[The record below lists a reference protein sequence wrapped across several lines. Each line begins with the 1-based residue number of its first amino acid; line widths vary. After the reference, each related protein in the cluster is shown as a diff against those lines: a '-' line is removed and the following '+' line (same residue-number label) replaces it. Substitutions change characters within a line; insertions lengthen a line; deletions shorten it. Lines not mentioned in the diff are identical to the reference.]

1 MQAHQSEPVFQKH
14 PSVPHTSPL
23 EFTTLLQDDKGPARA
38 DQAVLLD
45 AAQGDMWFAR
55 AHEACTPD
63 LDVDF
68 ATESIIA
75 VAGGASDVPGQR
87 IEIVRVSVTV
97 GGFVGVQYG
106 VHYRVVTPAAARAG
120 ERATVHPQHLV
131 KVPRML
137 KRVVSFYR
145 VDAAE

>member
-1 MQAHQSEPVFQKH
+1 MQAHQREPIFQPH
-14 PSVPHTSPL
+14 PNVPRTNPL
-23 EFTTLLQDDKGPARA
+23 EFTTILQDDKGPAHA

-45 AAQGDMWFAR
+45 TVQGDMWFAR
-55 AHEACTPD
+55 AHEERPLD

-75 VAGGASDVPGQR
+75 VASGASDVPGQR
-87 IEIVRVSVTV
+87 IEIVRVDVTV

-106 VHYRVVTPAAARAG
+106 VHYRVVAPAAARAA
-120 ERATVHPQHLV
+120 EQATLYPQHLV
-131 KVPRML
+131 KVPKLL

-145 VDAAE
+145 VDASE

>member
-1 MQAHQSEPVFQKH
+1 MQAHQREPIIQRH
-14 PSVPHTSPL
+14 PNVPHTNPL
-23 EFTTLLQDDKGPARA
+23 EFTTLLQDDKGPAHS

-55 AHEACTPD
+55 AHEERPPD

-75 VAGGASDVPGQR
+75 VAGGASSVPGQR
-87 IEIVRVSVTV
+87 IEIVRVDVTV

-106 VHYRVVTPAAARAG
+106 VHYRVMAPAAARAT
-120 ERATVHPQHLV
+120 EQATTYPQHLV
-131 KVPRML
+131 KVSKLL
-137 KRVVSFYR
+137 KRVVSFHR
-145 VDAAE
+145 VDASE